1 MAEDISISE
10 FYTNMALSSI
20 ITELRDEMG
29 KGTRDFVCSAARKR
43 LGEKMMKMM
52 GIEPSSNAGDGR
64 EIENSIDISD
74 ICLVIKDNGGPKIT
88 CDLLGEDM
96 LINIHECHLIEAARS
111 EPYVCEITQGW
122 IESMLYAIKCEKFVI
137 ERVQTIVQGYDKCV
151 FRCRQNHHVSLSA
164 SAAIKRLDALQK
176 KIKSKIVLILEFS
189 QVKEFNDF
197 SFSLNRK
204 MNAEIKNVSVIDGK
218 YIAEV
223 IIYRKGLARI
233 Q

>member
-1 MAEDISISE
+1 MAENESISGL
-10 FYTNMALSSI
+10 YTKLALSSI

-29 KGTRDFVCSAARKR
+29 KGTRDFVCLAARKR

-52 GIEPSSNAGDGR
+52 EIEPFSNDDGEGD
-64 EIENSIDISD
+64 ESPDISD
-74 ICLVIKDNGGPKIT
+74 IFLTIKDKGGPKIT
-88 CDLLGEDM
+88 CDQQGEDM
-96 LINIHECHLIEAARS
+96 LINIHECDLLEAAQL
-111 EPYVCEITQGW
+111 EPFVCEITQGW
-122 IESMLYAIKCEKFVI
+122 IESMLYTIKREKFVI
-137 ERVQTIVQGYDKCV
+137 ERGKTIVQGYDKCV
-151 FRCRQNHHVSLSA
+151 FRCKQNHQMALSA
-164 SAAIKRLDALQK
+164 SAATKRLDALQK
-176 KIKSKIVLILEFS
+176 KIKSKIVLILEFT

-197 SFSLNRK
+197 SFSLNKK